1 MVYTQ
6 DEIRRLIAP
15 IAEKYKLR
23 GVYLFGSYARG
34 AATEESDVDLLI
46 DTTGAEV
53 HTLLQLAAIYCDLE
67 DALQKRVDVV
77 TVSALEQEARMPSE
91 QNFRNTIWNERVKLY
106 AAA

>member
-6 DEIRRLIAP
+6 DEIRRLIVP

-34 AATEESDVDLLI
+34 TATEESDVDLLI
-46 DTTGAEV
+46 DTAGAGV

-77 TVSALEQEARMPSE
+77 TVSALTQEARMPSE